1 MNTVI
6 LVMLTIIATILLG
19 RFILM
24 EGHRIEERKKFHKNI
39 KRMDLEERIKKEIN
53 SISPLFNSMTGLEVR
68 EMMEKKAKNK

>member
-6 LVMLTIIATILLG
+6 FLILTIIVTIMLG

-24 EGHRIEERKKFHKNI
+24 EGHRIEERKKFHKNM
-39 KRMDLEERIKKEIN
+39 KRMDLEERIKKEVN
-53 SISPLFNSMTGLEVR
+53 SISPLFNGMTGLEVR

>member
-6 LVMLTIIATILLG
+6 FLILTIIVTIMLG

-24 EGHRIEERKKFHKNI
+24 EGYRIEERKKFHKNM
-39 KRMDLEERIKKEIN
+39 KRMDLEERIKKEVN
-53 SISPLFNSMTGLEVR
+53 SISPLFNGMTGLEVR